1 MKHLGVILFFLG
13 WNSKSVCQ
21 TQIEKELPSSK
32 SLFQRA
38 IDLHRQG
45 QLDDAMIF
53 YSRVVEKADASIPA
67 RLIAVA
73 HANLAAIML
82 SRSNGENSAVL
93 FVVEKH
99 LQEALK
105 LDPSRHDFKENLKY
119 FRDNTIGQSIGVDNF
134 GDIDDPAAY
143 VRGIT

>member
-1 MKHLGVILFFLG
+1 MKHLGVIFFFLG

-45 QLDDAMIF
+45 QLDDALIL
-53 YSRVVEKADASIPA
+53 YSRAVEKADASIPA
-67 RLIAVA
+67 RLKAVA
-73 HANLAAIML
+73 YANLAAIML
-82 SRSNGENSAVL
+82 SRSNGEDSAVL

-99 LQEALK
+99 LQAALK
-105 LDPSRHDFKENLKY
+105 LDPSREDFKENLKY
-119 FRDNTIGQSIGVDNF
+119 FRENTMGQGIGVDKSR
-134 GDIDDPAAY
+134 DIDDPAAY